1 MSSASESKQCPKCG
15 GLIPAEASQ
24 GLCPKCLMLQAS
36 LPTEAAG
43 GPSAK
48 SAPPTHEALAAA
60 FPQLEILELIGQG
73 GMGFVFKARQL
84 KLDRLVALKIL
95 PQSLA
100 ADPAFAERFT
110 REGRMLARLNHP
122 NIVTVHDFG
131 LAPNG
136 FFYLLMEY
144 VDGVNLRQAMKA
156 GRFTPAQAL
165 AIVPK
170 ICEALQFAHNEG
182 ILHRDIKPENILL
195 DAKGRVKIADF
206 GIAKLLGERRAEATL
221 TGAGATLGTPNY
233 MAPEQIENSGD
244 VDHRADIYSLG
255 VVFYEMLTGGLPI
268 GHFALPSEKSYAD
281 PRLDDVVLRTL
292 EKDRERRTQT
302 AGEVKTQVETIA
314 GSAGV
319 PPLPGQP
326 VPATPGQAFGKP
338 DRFWRRMAVGLLLL
352 VVAMPIAY
360 FSVRSHLAPSR
371 AAVTLPT
378 APVPLAGAKDESATL
393 VMDTVPFDLRRVNPL
408 FRDNLFWEFKYL
420 VPAGHLAQLLFV
432 LWTNG
437 VPTINAGFSSYCKVG
452 PKPVVL
458 ENVLISCGSVVSGP
472 DGVTNVTQWNV
483 CPGWDGTGSEWLSN
497 QPPYRKLETAPR
509 AVLHSGRQVAIR
521 LAEFVRPAGTVNNGW
536 SGVEIR
542 LILQPLQSP
551 PVRTDPN
558 EFDFTNYVAGY
569 GLAGVSEESL
579 INLIKT
585 LPCEPTAAE
594 NGLREPMITNVGLAG
609 VSPESAEL
617 REAKARLAQLRT
629 QFTETNVL
637 VQQLVARIKELE
649 NK

>member
-1 MSSASESKQCPKCG
+1 
-15 GLIPAEASQ
+15 
-24 GLCPKCLMLQAS
+24 LQAS
-36 LPTEAAG
+36 LPTEAG
-43 GPSAK
+43 SAAPGK
-48 SAPPTHEALAAA
+48 SSPPAHEELAAA

-100 ADPAFAERFT
+100 ADPAFAGRFT
-110 REGRMLARLNHP
+110 REGRLLARLNHP

-131 LAPNG
+131 VAGG
-136 FFYLLMEY
+136 FFYLLMEF

-206 GIAKLLGERRAEATL
+206 GIAKLVGESQTDAAL
-221 TGAGATLGTPNY
+221 TGTGSTVGTPNY
-233 MAPEQIENSGD
+233 MAPEQIEKSGEM
-244 VDHRADIYSLG
+244 DHRADIYSLG

-292 EKDRERRTQT
+292 EKDRERRTQS

-314 GSAGV
+314 GSARI

-326 VPATPGQAFGKP
+326 VPATPAKALGKP
-338 DRFWRRMAVGLLLL
+338 DRFWRRMAVALLLL

-360 FSVRSHLAPSR
+360 LSVRSHLAPSR
-371 AAVTLPT
+371 AAATLPT

-393 VMDTVPFDLRRVNPL
+393 VMDTVPFDPRQGGPILRDHL
-408 FRDNLFWEFKYL
+408 IWEFKYL
-420 VPAGHLAQLLFV
+420 IPADHLAQLLFV

-437 VPTINAGFSSYCKVG
+437 VPTIKAGFSSHCKVG
-452 PKPVVL
+452 RKPVVL
-458 ENVLISCGSVVSGP
+458 ENVFVSCAPLLSAP
-472 DGVTNVTQWNV
+472 AGVTNVMQWNV
-483 CPGWDGTGSEWLSN
+483 SPGWDGTTSGWISN
-497 QPPYRKLETAPR
+497 QPPYRKLETPPR
-509 AVLHSGRQVAIR
+509 AILHSGRQLAVR
-521 LAEFVRPAGTVNNGW
+521 LAEFVGPAGTVNNGW
-536 SGVEIR
+536 SGVELR

-558 EFDFTNYVAGY
+558 ELDFTPHYVAGY
-569 GLAGVSEESL
+569 GLAGMSEESL

-585 LPCEPTAAE
+585 LPCEPNHVE
-594 NGLREPMITNVGLAG
+594 NGLRESMTTNIGLAG
-609 VSPESAEL
+609 LSPESAEL
-617 REAKARLAQLRT
+617 QAARARLAELRKD
-629 QFTETNVL
+629 FTDANPL
-637 VQQLVARIKELE
+637 VQQAAARVKELE
-649 NK
+649 NN